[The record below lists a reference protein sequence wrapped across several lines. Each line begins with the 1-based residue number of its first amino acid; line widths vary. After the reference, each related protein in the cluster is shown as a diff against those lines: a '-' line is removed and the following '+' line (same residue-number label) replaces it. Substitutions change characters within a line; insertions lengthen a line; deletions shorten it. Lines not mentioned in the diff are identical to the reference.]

1 MAKKPSHATVPL
13 KKTTPLLYTS
23 CNVHVR
29 YPQSGPAAQNRETV
43 TRDICRAVDTIRDIA
58 EGGAEAGGQT
68 QQDQGK
74 KVSKYFILCKAG
86 KQTTFSSI
94 WQKRYLTRLR
104 VLSKLKYAYL
114 MPDKENCTRKSSESL
129 ITLENE

>member
-1 MAKKPSHATVPL
+1 LKKLGAFSEYAKRSQSSTKIKFKKNPSHATVPL

-58 EGGAEAGGQT
+58 EGGGEGGGGGGGQT
-68 QQDQGK
+68 LKDQGK
-74 KVSKYFILCKAG
+74 KVCKYLIILKAVN
-86 KQTTFSSI
+86 QTIFLTM
-94 WQKRYLTRLR
+94 WQKDY
-104 VLSKLKYAYL
+104 
-114 MPDKENCTRKSSESL
+114 EIQIES
-129 ITLENE
+129 TF

>member
-1 MAKKPSHATVPL
+1 MAKIPSHATVPL

-58 EGGAEAGGQT
+58 EGGGEAEGGGGGGQT
-68 QQDQGK
+68 QKDQGK
-74 KVSKYFILCKAG
+74 KV
-86 KQTTFSSI
+86 Q
-94 WQKRYLTRLR
+94 
-104 VLSKLKYAYL
+104 V
-114 MPDKENCTRKSSESL
+114 RKKN
-129 ITLENE
+129 I

>member
-1 MAKKPSHATVPL
+1 MAKKPSHATVHL

-58 EGGAEAGGQT
+58 EGGGEGGGQT
-68 QQDQGK
+68 LKDQGK
-74 KVSKYFILCKAG
+74 KVRKIFN
-86 KQTTFSSI
+86 
-94 WQKRYLTRLR
+94 YL
-104 VLSKLKYAYL
+104 
-114 MPDKENCTRKSSESL
+114 
-129 ITLENE
+129 